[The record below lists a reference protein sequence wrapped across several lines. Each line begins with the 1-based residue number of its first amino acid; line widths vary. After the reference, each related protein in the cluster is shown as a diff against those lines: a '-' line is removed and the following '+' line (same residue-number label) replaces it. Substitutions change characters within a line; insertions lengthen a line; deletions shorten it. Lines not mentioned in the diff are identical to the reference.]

1 MMAAT
6 YYVWKWAD
14 NDLPGQPADIVAQLC
29 AGKLPPALQPF
40 DPEKALGI
48 LAEVA
53 DQRRTEMS
61 ELLIEAEEQ
70 PTGQASF
77 IHLCDPASDSPWL
90 ADKLLWAVWPD
101 DLTLYSETSNRL
113 LGLPKR
119 NVVEL
124 PDGGQLVD
132 IAPGDL
138 PELLHTLDHGAHLDA
153 LACYDRHG
161 NMFQVFSHRHRYAV
175 EWQVMPERDFNRH
188 QIWVAGKP
196 VASQRHTRL
205 GASDSWLDLFD
216 NEVLGMADA
225 QRLWVMFLS
234 SAARPETYSWRDITQ
249 ELTKPGH
256 ATRYRHQQK
265 EDQPP
270 L

>member
-1 MMAAT
+1 MAAA
-6 YYVWKWAD
+6 YYIWKWAED
-14 NDLPGQPADIVAQLC
+14 DSPGRPADIVAQLC
-29 AGKLPPALQPF
+29 AGQLPRALQPF
-40 DPEKALGI
+40 SLKPVLGR

-53 DQRRTEMS
+53 DQRRNEMS
-61 ELLIEAEEQ
+61 ELLIEAEGR
-70 PTGQASF
+70 PNDQAVF
-77 IHLCDPASDSPWL
+77 IHLCDPAADSPWL

-101 DLTLYSETSNRL
+101 DLTLYSETNNRL
-113 LGLPKR
+113 LGLPKH

-124 PDGGQLVD
+124 PGGDQRVD
-132 IAPGDL
+132 IEPSDI
-138 PELLHTLDHGAHLDA
+138 PEQLHTLDRRQHLDA

-161 NMFQVFSHRHRYAV
+161 NMFQVFAHRHRYAI

-196 VASQRHTRL
+196 VANHRYARFGTSNN
-205 GASDSWLDLFD
+205 WLDLMD

-225 QRLWVMFLS
+225 QRLWVAFL
-234 SAARPETYSWRDITQ
+234 AGADRPENYNWRDITP
-249 ELTKPGH
+249 ELAKPGH
-256 ATRYRHQQK
+256 ASRHRHQQK